1 MEIIVLNSLRELSLD
16 GENAMSAPV
25 KAYFMAIVKRGTEHE
40 VAEKLRK
47 IEGITDVLV
56 TYGMWDIVAR
66 IETESLQKL
75 DIIIT
80 DLRKINEITQTST
93 LVGA

>member
-1 MEIIVLNSLRELSLD
+1 MPRQS
-16 GENAMSAPV
+16 V

-40 VAEKLRK
+40 VAEKLKK

-56 TYGMWDIVAR
+56 TYGLWDIVAR
-66 IETESLQKL
+66 IETKDLKKL
-75 DIIIT
+75 DLLIT
-80 DLRKINEITQTST
+80 DMRKITEIVQTST

>member
-1 MEIIVLNSLRELSLD
+1 
-16 GENAMSAPV
+16 MSATV
-25 KAYFMAIVKRGTEHE
+25 KAYFMAIVKRGTEHR

-56 TYGMWDIVAR
+56 TYGMWDIVAC
-66 IETESLQKL
+66 IETESLRKL
-75 DIIIT
+75 DMIIT
-80 DLRKINEITQTST
+80 DLRKISEIMQTST

>member
-1 MEIIVLNSLRELSLD
+1 MN
-16 GENAMSAPV
+16 GENTMSAPV
-25 KAYFMAIVKRGTEHE
+25 KAYFMAIVKRGAEHE

-47 IEGITDVLV
+47 IEGIADVLV

-66 IETESLQKL
+66 IETESLRKL
-75 DIIIT
+75 DTIIS
-80 DLRKINEITQTST
+80 DLRKIDEITQTST